1 MSSATTTPEKDESLG
16 HIALDLPKQGPD
28 SIIQATDGASISNSE
43 TEEDH
48 PYEPFS
54 GVATYDGGRL
64 VTIRAVLTGGVLSL
78 LIACLDLYLRLKSGF
93 RANATLF
100 LAIFSFVIY
109 KLLKIL
115 RVEVALYLRYSM
127 ANSSTQRAVVLE
139 EFGKPVSIVNDRPIP
154 DAIPGSVVVKVF
166 AAPLPRYIQTF
177 YDGTIP
183 APTLTPPFVPNPGAL
198 GRVHK
203 VGSGATKIN
212 EGDLVYVSTAI
223 LGRDDPNTFIMT
235 GHVKGP
241 PGPNTDR
248 LAEGDYRDGSFQ
260 QYQRA
265 PLENV
270 YPINER
276 RIKELGIDPIK
287 LVSLSALSVSA
298 GAVFEAGDIKISDT
312 VVIGPSGGIFGGNTV
327 EVALAVGANVIALG
341 RDAEKLGDLK
351 RRLNSPRLT
360 TLHPEVKGLMFT
372 MTGPRAASKGRLT
385 YPAAEHAL
393 KRGGRI
399 VLSGGAFGPVEVPY
413 ISVVFKKLKVEG
425 SWMCNRQ
432 SMERI
437 IRMIEDGRIDLGPES
452 GVQVKQFELDEVY
465 DAIKHAEETTRWRN
479 ITVVAPN
486 VYDG

>member
-1 MSSATTTPEKDESLG
+1 
-16 HIALDLPKQGPD
+16 
-28 SIIQATDGASISNSE
+28 
-43 TEEDH
+43 
-48 PYEPFS
+48 
-54 GVATYDGGRL
+54 
-64 VTIRAVLTGGVLSL
+64 
-78 LIACLDLYLRLKSGF
+78 
-93 RANATLF
+93 
-100 LAIFSFVIY
+100 
-109 KLLKIL
+109 
-115 RVEVALYLRYSM
+115 M
-127 ANSSTQRAVVLE
+127 ANPSTQRAVVLE
-139 EFGKPVSIVNDRPIP
+139 EFGKPVSIVNSRPIP
-154 DAIPGSVVVKVF
+154 EAIPGSVVVKVF
-166 AAPLPRYIQTF
+166 AAPLPRYIQSF

-203 VGSGATKIN
+203 VGSGAAKIK

-248 LAEGDYRDGSFQ
+248 LAEGDFRDGSFQ

-265 PLENV
+265 PLENA

-287 LVSLSALSVSA
+287 LVSISALSVSA

-312 VVIGPSGGIFGGNTV
+312 VVIGPSGGTAGSR
-327 EVALAVGANVIALG
+327 ALAVL
-341 RDAEKLGDLK
+341 
-351 RRLNSPRLT
+351 
-360 TLHPEVKGLMFT
+360 
-372 MTGPRAASKGRLT
+372 MTGDVEADAAKIIAATPGGEGVDVYNDWSPGGAQGAPYL
-385 YPAAEHAL
+385 PAAEHAL

-452 GVQVKQFELDEVY
+452 GVQVNRFQLDEVY
-465 DAIKHAEETTRWRN
+465 DAIKHAEENTRWRN